1 MSFNDL
7 FQQFLTFHFDEI
19 FEQQFEYFSTQRRR
33 KTTKKF
39 VKMLWFFFSLI
50 LIIKIGLKKWAIL
63 EQQDD
68 VKIAI

>member
-39 VKMLWFFFSLI
+39 VKMLWVFFSLI